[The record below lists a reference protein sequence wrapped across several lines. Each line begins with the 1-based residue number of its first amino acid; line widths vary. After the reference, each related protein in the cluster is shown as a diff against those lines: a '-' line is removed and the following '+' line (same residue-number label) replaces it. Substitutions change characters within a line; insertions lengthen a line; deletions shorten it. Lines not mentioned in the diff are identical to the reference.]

1 MNIDANTILT
11 SLVLGGIL
19 WILRGQSSNTTAA
32 ALAVQRHETAEREMV
47 ELRARVVAAEAAI
60 AEVSI
65 RVAHLEGSKNSSG

>member
-1 MNIDANTILT
+1 VNIDANTILT

>member
-1 MNIDANTILT
+1 VNIDANTILT

-65 RVAHLEGSKNSSG
+65 RVAHLEGSKNFSG